1 MLAGFSDALEQAL
14 LTADQD
20 EAERVT
26 RDALSAGLPAA
37 LIDDHIVRPA
47 MRSIGERWARGE
59 ITPSDEQRAT
69 EIVLRLLTVVRD
81 VGRVEQQRLETTV
94 LLCAP
99 EGEQHVVG
107 LLMAADLLDDAGYNI
122 ILAGADVAGD
132 SLAELLARHR
142 PDLLGLTGTMPH
154 AAPNLRASVA
164 AAHQAG
170 ISGVLIGGAIAGQ
183 TLDPTPSVRTLDG
196 VAGVVNVA
204 DGLLRRAGV
213 N

>member
-14 LTADQD
+14 LTPDQD

-26 RDALSAGLPAA
+26 RDALSVGLPAA

-59 ITPSDEQRAT
+59 ITPVDERRAT
-69 EIVLRLLTVVRD
+69 AIVLRLLTVVRD
-81 VGRVEQQRLETTV
+81 VGRVEQERLETTA
-94 LLCAP
+94 LFCAP

-107 LLMAADLLDDAGYNI
+107 LLMAADLLDDAGYNVV
-122 ILAGADVAGD
+122 LAGADVASD
-132 SLAELLARHR
+132 SLSELLDQHR
-142 PDLLGLTGTMPH
+142 PQLLGLTGTMPH
-154 AAPNLRASVA
+154 AAPSLRASVA
-164 AAHQAG
+164 AAHRAG
-170 ISGVLIGGAIAGQ
+170 ITGVMVGGAIAGQ